1 MSAVFRVALCS
12 LICMG
17 CAARATPPQAAQAP
31 AATGVPNPERVVLP
45 RTVVTPNDAASIN
58 ELYDRASAELNTG
71 SAARAAADFDRVFA
85 LDPEGELAPDAL
97 FQAGVAHEQAGDRE
111 AALSRFEQLA
121 RRFPA
126 HPLGREG
133 LVRTVR
139 LLAFLERWIRA
150 AEAADLLLS
159 RGRELRPF
167 ENVVAHSGKALG
179 LVARGEL
186 DAASYHI
193 EKGRNVIDA
202 HGLDQAGRVA
212 RDLAQ
217 LYFAL
222 GEVRRIRAERIRFL
236 PVPENFPAVLEQ
248 RCQLLLDA
256 QSAYSDTMRAYDAHW
271 SAMAGYRVGELY
283 QKLHVDLMAVPPPK
297 GADSEPR
304 KQLFEGAMRLR
315 YSILL
320 RKALSMME
328 HTLAMAERTSER
340 SAWVLRAHDAKSKIG
355 QAIMAEDRAI
365 DRLPYTREQL
375 QAALDDLA
383 VKAASKRSTK

>member
-1 MSAVFRVALCS
+1 MSVVFRCTVCALVS
-12 LICMG
+12 LG
-17 CAARATPPQAAQAP
+17 CASRATPP
-31 AATGVPNPERVVLP
+31 ATPTTARALSPEHVVLP
-45 RTVVTPNDAASIN
+45 RTVVTQTDASSIN
-58 ELYDRASAELNTG
+58 DLYDRASAELNTG
-71 SAARAAADFDRVFA
+71 RPARAAVEFDRVFA
-85 LDPEGELAPDAL
+85 LDPDGELAPDAL
-97 FQAGVAHEQAGDRE
+97 FQAAVAHEQAGDRE
-111 AALSRFEQLA
+111 AALARFEQLA

-126 HPLGREG
+126 LPLGRDA

-139 LLAFLERWIRA
+139 LLAFLERWKRA
-150 AEAADLLLS
+150 AEVADLLLA
-159 RGRELRPF
+159 RERDLRPF
-167 ENVVAHSGKALG
+167 ENVVARSGKALG
-179 LVARGEL
+179 LLTSGEL
-186 DAASYHI
+186 EAATYHI

-222 GEVRRIRAERIRFL
+222 GEVRRIRAERIRFQ
-236 PVPENFPAVLEQ
+236 PVPENFPTVLEQ

-283 QKLHVDLMAVPPPK
+283 QKLHADLMAVPPPK

-340 SAWVLRAHDAKSKIG
+340 SSWVVRAQDAKAKIDR
-355 QAIMAEDRAI
+355 AIVAEDRAI

-375 QAALDDLA
+375 QAALEDLA
-383 VKAASKRSTK
+383 AKATAKSSTK